1 MSGTANVV
9 EKKLKKNQ
17 YLLFLDVKEDLT
29 MAANEWKRIDKS
41 TVLSISMNPQ
51 TETNEWIHLEN
62 AEEDVVSNQPE
73 LGQEIA
79 CYEGNPIYD
88 FLFNKF
94 YDMPTGE
101 KCKVPSLMCFGGSD
115 KKAWRSVST
124 IIFDS
129 LDAVAGKLTYTIKL
143 GGDVDKGTYA
153 VTEGVPTFTKAEG

>member
-1 MSGTANVV
+1 MANNVV
-9 EKKLKKNQ
+9 ETKIKKNQ
-17 YLLFLDVKEDLT
+17 YIPFLDVKEDLT
-29 MAANEWKRIDKS
+29 LAACEWKRIDKS
-41 TVLSISMNPQ
+41 TVLSIAMNPQ

-79 CYEGNPIYD
+79 CYEGNAIYD
-88 FLFNKF
+88 FLFAKF

-101 KCKVPSLMCFGGSD
+101 KCKVPFLMCFGGKD
-115 KKAWRSVST
+115 KKAWRTVAT
-124 IIFDS
+124 IVLDS

-143 GGDVDKGTYA
+143 GGNVEKGTYA